1 MRAGHV
7 GGTEIHGVSGI
18 EDAGPDQITFVAN
31 PKYAPLA
38 RTSRAAAI
46 LVEPEFGLLPVATL
60 RVANPYYAFARA
72 LALFYQAP
80 VYAPGR
86 HPSAIVDPSAQIGE
100 GVHLGPYVVV
110 GAGVVLGAHSVVLA
124 HAVLYEGARIGTHFF
139 AHAHAVV
146 REHCVVGDHVT
157 LGNGAVIGSDGF
169 GFARLTGPEA
179 EATGGWYKIPQTG
192 PAVLEDHV
200 EVQALAA
207 VDRASVGETRIG
219 RGAKLDNLVQ
229 VGHGSTVGAGTLLCA
244 QVGLAG
250 STHVGRNVILAG
262 QVGVAGHCTI
272 GDGAIATA
280 QSGIP
285 SDVAPAAPLLAAT
298 RRCPTASGCARARV
312 FNACRSYYISYGKP
326 VRTSPPSIGR
336 SKARHHN
343 AAMAE
348 DNDQYLLDILG
359 AAEDPIRV
367 LLLDD
372 QVDNLLLRAT
382 ILHKHGYLT
391 ETASSIEEAEA
402 LLESIDIAVLD
413 YHLGAGKFGTDVAEK
428 LRELRPEVP
437 IIILSATL
445 ERRFGGPE
453 DMHLLKGYSSVDDL
467 VAALRS
473 FRSKRM
479 GKPVMVDARDFFYS
493 RINMAMG
500 DEVVLE
506 ILDSK
511 GEWQYV
517 NETCARLLERPRE
530 WFRGK
535 NMFRE
540 LPELAFDWKEI
551 IQTVATTRETYIDRT
566 YRGLLNLPR
575 KGEEWVWNVLAF
587 PITLHNHESGVVLT
601 ARILERKPSL

>member
-1 MRAGHV
+1 
-7 GGTEIHGVSGI
+7 
-18 EDAGPDQITFVAN
+18 
-31 PKYAPLA
+31 
-38 RTSRAAAI
+38 
-46 LVEPEFGLLPVATL
+46 
-60 RVANPYYAFARA
+60 
-72 LALFYQAP
+72 
-80 VYAPGR
+80 
-86 HPSAIVDPSAQIGE
+86 
-100 GVHLGPYVVV
+100 
-110 GAGVVLGAHSVVLA
+110 
-124 HAVLYEGARIGTHFF
+124 
-139 AHAHAVV
+139 
-146 REHCVVGDHVT
+146 
-157 LGNGAVIGSDGF
+157 
-169 GFARLTGPEA
+169 
-179 EATGGWYKIPQTG
+179 
-192 PAVLEDHV
+192 
-200 EVQALAA
+200 
-207 VDRASVGETRIG
+207 
-219 RGAKLDNLVQ
+219 
-229 VGHGSTVGAGTLLCA
+229 
-244 QVGLAG
+244 
-250 STHVGRNVILAG
+250 
-262 QVGVAGHCTI
+262 
-272 GDGAIATA
+272 
-280 QSGIP
+280 
-285 SDVAPAAPLLAAT
+285 
-298 RRCPTASGCARARV
+298 
-312 FNACRSYYISYGKP
+312 
-326 VRTSPPSIGR
+326 
-336 SKARHHN
+336 
-343 AAMAE
+343 MAE

-402 LLESIDIAVLD
+402 LLHTIDVAVLD

-428 LRELRPEVP
+428 LREQRPEVP

-540 LPELAFDWKEI
+540 LPELAFDWREI
-551 IQTVATTRETYIDRT
+551 IHRVATTRETYIDRT
-566 YRGLLNLPR
+566 YRGLLNQPR

-601 ARILERKPSL
+601 ARILERRLPI